1 MEVASLCLI
10 ISTLSINPDRS
21 QFFEYERI
29 SLSCAGPGNSTDWTL
44 KRNVSSKTSQPCK
57 GGFGYPYESVCT
69 IMDADPLDNGVYW
82 CESEQGECSKPIN
95 ITVAE
100 DDVILESP
108 SHPVTEG
115 DTVTLRCSYKKRT
128 QYNPTS
134 DFIATFYK
142 DGKFFGTEPAGKMIL
157 SSVSRHHEGF
167 YKCEHPEKGQSEQ
180 SWLSVTDQPSNASPS
195 SPPTP
200 HPPLMSLP
208 NLVCTILLFIL
219 YTAILI
225 LAIYTYRRCTRARA
239 DVKKRASDQY

>member
-29 SLSCAGPGNSTDWTL
+29 SLSCAGPGNSTGWTL
-44 KRNVSSKTSQPCK
+44 KRNVSFMTSQPCK

-95 ITVAE
+95 ITVTAGV
-100 DDVILESP
+100 VILESP
-108 SHPVTEG
+108 ALPVTEG
-115 DTVTLRCSYKKRT
+115 DNVTLRCIYKARFAN
-128 QYNPTS
+128 NPTS
-134 DFIATFYK
+134 DFNATFYK
-142 DGKFFGTEPAGKMIL
+142 DGEFFGTEPAGKMIL
-157 SSVSRHHEGF
+157 SSVSKHHEGL
-167 YKCEHPEKGQSEQ
+167 YRCKHPEKGQSEQ
-180 SWLSVTDQPSNASPS
+180 SWLSVTGQPSNV
-195 SPPTP
+195 SPPP
-200 HPPLMSLP
+200 HHLPLM
-208 NLVCTILLFIL
+208 LVCTILLFIL

-225 LAIYTYRRCTRARA
+225 LAIYTYRKCARARA

>member
-10 ISTLSINPDRS
+10 ISANLSIHPDRS
-21 QFFEYERI
+21 QFFRYERI
-29 SLSCAGPGNSTDWTL
+29 SLSC
-44 KRNVSSKTSQPCK
+44 TSQPCK
-57 GGFGYPYESVCT
+57 GGFGDPRDSVCT
-69 IMDADPLDNGVYW
+69 IRNADPSDTGVYW

-134 DFIATFYK
+134 DFSATFSK
-142 DGKFFGTEPAGKMIL
+142 NGEFFGTEPAGKMIL
-157 SSVSRHHEGF
+157 SS
-167 YKCEHPEKGQSEQ
+167 
-180 SWLSVTDQPSNASPS
+180 LSVTGKLIFHQPWNVS
-195 SPPTP
+195 SPTPTL

-219 YTAILI
+219 YTVIFILS
-225 LAIYTYRRCTRARA
+225 IYTYRRWARGKNNA
-239 DVKKRASDQY
+239 CIHLSLTKIGPDRISHS